1 MLASRKEKE
10 LEYRLW
16 WIQSGDQ
23 EDGLEY
29 LDVNCWGGPAENQV
43 QDISS
48 LVWWG
53 AAVECQVETCKKR
66 DKAGGLD
73 LVSADVKVPK
83 RVREVTSVGQLS
95 YWKMSSLLKR
105 TYYIFRQSDGSPVC
119 IDVQTAWQKKKHFLL
134 FVLFLFLYWQGL
146 KQGFFQIFCLL
157 WIIFQETLPWLN
169 AQLCPVLSTS
179 TLLLWAQFMR
189 ARIKG

>member
-1 MLASRKEKE
+1 MIGTWKNYRVLWDVLKRTEEVNGQCSIVYRFEILGKEKMMLASRKEKE

-53 AAVECQVETCKKR
+53 AAVECQVKTCKKR

-119 IDVQTAWQKKKHFLL
+119 IDVQTAWQKKKTFSAVCPFSI
-134 FVLFLFLYWQGL
+134 FVLAG
-146 KQGFFQIFCLL
+146 
-157 WIIFQETLPWLN
+157 
-169 AQLCPVLSTS
+169 A
-179 TLLLWAQFMR
+179 
-189 ARIKG
+189 